1 MADKD
6 KSLMLA
12 VGVDP
17 ETGKYKKGP
26 AGENLIG
33 DLKEETKQTIGEEF
47 DQFKQEP
54 DISQQKGDA
63 KLPRLAE
70 LKQASQM
77 SGGNLNS
84 EAGLSLM
91 RSIESNVIVAAQKVQ
106 KSIMS
111 TFLPV
116 EVELKRTIE
125 LLSSP
130 NEMAQDEALDRMES
144 LQKVMK
150 IDFEKISQ
158 AMGVNVQDLLK
169 ARQFQREENR
179 KKDELQDRIVQE
191 RIEVRN
197 ELRERGINTV
207 LDKKTNTLKVLSL
220 REEREVKK
228 EIFKTEKELIKKIK
242 ENEKLVREL
251 RKGDTVDP
259 KNNLEIQRIK
269 NEENK
274 AISDLNKRKEEANI
288 KPEEDFKGQG
298 FFSNTYGAA
307 FDQAKATFD
316 ELKFGVKSVV
326 GGFKKLS
333 GGLTGFGSSLSGAKD
348 KIGGFFKSLL
358 KGKDGETPTAGSM
371 KSALAR
377 AGLALGGTGGAAAA
391 GGGGA
396 AAATGAGVATK
407 VGLGGMATAAAPFLL
422 PAALAVGGGYAI
434 KKAYDNAKE
443 KGSLGGS
450 YDESTG
456 EHIPGSEADN
466 PTFDFKTGKP
476 KITPIDKDMNVNKMS
491 ANLAAQK
498 SSPTVTNIVAPSN
511 SSIVSN
517 NDQSQTMALLS
528 YNPDRSFINLNAIK
542 Y

>member
-12 VGVDP
+12 LGVDP
-17 ETGKYKKGP
+17 ETGEYKKGP

-220 REEREVKK
+220 NEEKLVKK

-251 RKGDTVDP
+251 RRGDTVDP
-259 KNNLEIQRIK
+259 KKNLEIQRIK

-274 AISDLNKRKEEANI
+274 AIADLNKRKEEANI

-316 ELKFGVKSVV
+316 ELKFGVKSVI

-333 GGLTGFGSSLSGAKD
+333 GGLSGFGSSLSGAKD

-358 KGKDGETPTAGSM
+358 KGKDGETPTAGGM
-371 KSALAR
+371 KSALAK

-391 GGGGA
+391 GGAAAGGATAAGGA
-396 AAATGAGVATK
+396 AAGS
-407 VGLGGMATAAAPFLL
+407 GLLAAAAAPVLIGG
-422 PAALAVGGGYAI
+422 AVVAGGAYGL
-434 KKAYDNAKE
+434 KKLKDKKE
-443 KGSLGGS
+443 REGTLGGS
-450 YDESTG
+450 FDESSG
-456 EHIPGSEADN
+456 EYIPGGEELN

-476 KITPIDKDMNVNKMS
+476 KITPIDKNMNVNKMS
-491 ANLAAQK
+491 SDLAAQK

>member
-358 KGKDGETPTAGSM
+358 KGKDGEKPTAGSM
-371 KSALAR
+371 RSALTT
-377 AGLALGGTGGAAAA
+377 AGLALGGGGAAAGAGTVAAGGATAAGAGTVA
-391 GGGGA
+391 GGGLLA
-396 AAATGAGVATK
+396 AAAPVLIGGAVIAGGAY
-407 VGLGGMATAAAPFLL
+407 GL
-422 PAALAVGGGYAI
+422 
-434 KKAYDNAKE
+434 KKLKDKKTRE
-443 KGSLGGS
+443 GTLGGS

-456 EHIPGSEADN
+456 EYIPGSEADN

-476 KITPIDKDMNVNKMS
+476 KITPISKDMNVNKMS
-491 ANLAAQK
+491 ADLAAQK